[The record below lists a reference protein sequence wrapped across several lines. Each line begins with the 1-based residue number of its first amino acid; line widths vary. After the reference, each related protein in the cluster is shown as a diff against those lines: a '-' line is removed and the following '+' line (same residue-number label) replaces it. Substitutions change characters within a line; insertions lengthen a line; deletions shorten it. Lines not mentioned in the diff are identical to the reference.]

1 MLPSVASLRA
11 TEPNNMMSVT
21 ASSLQTIIM
30 EAVLAAILP
39 TLVLS
44 EATPSETTS
53 LLKAHELK
61 TSIRKDP
68 SNTDAT
74 TTKITWN

>member
-1 MLPSVASLRA
+1 
-11 TEPNNMMSVT
+11 
-21 ASSLQTIIM
+21 M